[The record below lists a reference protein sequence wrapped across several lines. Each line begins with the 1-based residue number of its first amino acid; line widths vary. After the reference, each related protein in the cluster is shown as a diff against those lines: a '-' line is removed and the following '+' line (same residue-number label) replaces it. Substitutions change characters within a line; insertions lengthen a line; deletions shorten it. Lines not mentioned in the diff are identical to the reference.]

1 MLALRVVLAGV
12 DRTPT
17 LVFDEVD
24 AGVGG
29 RTAAAVGRRLAQLA
43 RHHQVLVV
51 THLPQI
57 AAHADR
63 HFTVE
68 KHSADGAT
76 STAVRLLDDAG
87 RVTELSR
94 MLAGMEGS
102 GLAQAHAEELLAA
115 ATAAK
120 AGRAGEGP

>member
-1 MLALRVVLAGV
+1 M
-12 DRTPT
+12 
-17 LVFDEVD
+17 
-24 AGVGG
+24 
-29 RTAAAVGRRLAQLA
+29 
-43 RHHQVLVV
+43 LVV

-68 KHSADGAT
+68 KRSAEGAT
-76 STAVRLLDDAG
+76 STDVRLLDDVG
-87 RVTELSR
+87 QVGELSR

-102 GLAQAHAEELLAA
+102 GLAQAHEELLAA

-120 AGRAGEGP
+120 NGSDPGQAERIPSAAKNGGEGA

>member
-1 MLALRVVLAGV
+1 
-12 DRTPT
+12 
-17 LVFDEVD
+17 
-24 AGVGG
+24 
-29 RTAAAVGRRLAQLA
+29 
-43 RHHQVLVV
+43 VLVV

-63 HFTVE
+63 HFTVD
-68 KHSADGAT
+68 KHAADGTT
-76 STAVRLLDDAG
+76 STAVTLLDDAG

-115 ATAAK
+115 ASAAK
-120 AGRAGEGP
+120 AGRAGEGS

>member
-1 MLALRVVLAGV
+1 
-12 DRTPT
+12 
-17 LVFDEVD
+17 
-24 AGVGG
+24 
-29 RTAAAVGRRLAQLA
+29 
-43 RHHQVLVV
+43 VLVV

-68 KHSADGAT
+68 KLSTAGDT
-76 STAVRLLDDAG
+76 STEVRLLDDAG

-120 AGRAGEGP
+120 AGRAGERS

>member
-1 MLALRVVLAGV
+1 
-12 DRTPT
+12 
-17 LVFDEVD
+17 
-24 AGVGG
+24 
-29 RTAAAVGRRLAQLA
+29 
-43 RHHQVLVV
+43 VLVV

-68 KHSADGAT
+68 KHSAEGDT

-115 ATAAK
+115 ASAAK
-120 AGRAGEGP
+120 AEVGERP